1 MKNLILICILFQ
13 LSTIGFSQSGRLS
26 ILTSG
31 GGNRTNLRGLS
42 LYRSGIIWVSG
53 SKGQI
58 GKTLDGGR
66 SWNWYHPKGHET
78 RDFRDIQALDA
89 QTAIA
94 IAVDTPA
101 VILKTTD
108 GGLSWKTVYS
118 NPAKGMFLDALDFSG
133 VKNGIVVGD
142 PVNHVDP
149 LDHVSPEDRQI
160 FLLKTRDGG
169 DHWFPYLLPAENEKA
184 DRAEAFFAASGT
196 NIHLNENGSFL
207 FVSGG
212 SKSRLWT
219 NQGVMRDLPLMQ
231 GRSTTGANGLA
242 VNGKMVAVVGGDFTR
257 PEAEDSS
264 FALSRDGGKTWVNG
278 PESGAFK
285 GPGYMSSVAIVSD
298 QVLITC
304 GLKGVW
310 ITKDSGVSW
319 QVLDKRPFNTIQLD
333 RKRQLAYL
341 IGPGGTIA
349 TYAYK
354 L

>member
-1 MKNLILICILFQ
+1 MFFYFLIP
-13 LSTIGFSQSGRLS
+13 GFSQSGGLS
-26 ILTSG
+26 ILT
-31 GGNRTNLRGLS
+31 RDHHKTNLRGLS
-42 LYRSGIIWVSG
+42 LYRSDRGEALAIWVSG
-53 SKGQI
+53 SQGLI
-58 GKTLDGGR
+58 GKSKDGGQT
-66 SWNWYHPKGHET
+66 WNWYHPKGYAT

-108 GGLSWKTVYS
+108 GGKSWKTVYY
-118 NPAKGMFLDALDFSG
+118 NPAKGMFLDALDFSDPG
-133 VKNGIVVGD
+133 NGIVVGD

-169 DHWFPYLLPAENEKA
+169 DHWFPYQLPAESEKA
-184 DRAEAFFAASGT
+184 DSAEAFFAASGT
-196 NIHLNENGSFL
+196 NIHLNVNGSFL

-212 SKSRLWT
+212 SRSRLWT
-219 NQGVMRDLPLMQ
+219 NHGLIGDLPLMQ
-231 GRSTTGANGLA
+231 GRATTGANGLA
-242 VNGKMVAVVGGDFTR
+242 VYGKMVAVVGGDFTR
-257 PEAEDSS
+257 PEAGDSS
-264 FALSRDGGKTWVNG
+264 FALSRNGGKTWVNG

-285 GPGYMSSVAIVSD
+285 GPGYMSSVAIVSE

-310 ITKDSGVSW
+310 LTKDSGLSW

-333 RKRQLAYL
+333 RKRQTAYL
-341 IGPGGTIA
+341 IGPGGTVA

-354 L
+354 E